1 MKIIYPWILLLLVAC
16 SSDVEKQAD
25 QPTEKKETE
34 QPAPESE
41 EEILSKLLEQIKT
54 DVGDVSRF
62 IAHVRFVLS
71 PDCAYL
77 MMLEE
82 DKEFY
87 EEADFRK
94 YYPKI
99 FTEQVIEKI
108 QSVQAKDV
116 EITRDEA
123 GKMIGFRV
131 SLNFSEYIKE
141 AEMNDEWALIL
152 DFLIEEETYTLFCMR
167 GAG

>member
-16 SSDVEKQAD
+16 SAEVEKQAD
-25 QPTEKKETE
+25 QPTEKKEAE

-54 DVGDVSRF
+54 DVADVSRF

-99 FTEQVIEKI
+99 FTSPVVEKI

-123 GKMIGFRV
+123 GKMIGFRI

-152 DFLIEEETYTLFCMR
+152 DFLIEDGTYTLFCMR